1 MRERSEINVGPRAGN
16 HVPVTPRGTE
26 ELVGVASDYRLAGVD
41 WGYYSKMTHILEYT
55 YNQPEGFAGHLAWQG
70 DGEWRVQ
77 NLWRDEEAR
86 ERFFAEFAAERLSRG
101 IQLLGAVS
109 TIEGVT
115 DVEPVPSEIVKFIA
129 GPRAR
134 AFTDIGEDRDG
145 SAINALGGE
154 PVVIELEI
162 GGMRTKDYETLA
174 AGLGYDAAVPA
185 ELILHHATKVVDGM
199 RILEAWSGHESA
211 HAELSAT
218 LLPAID
224 RLADKLGRDFLCVQH
239 EYALSRISLSPTVV
253 AAFGF

>member
-1 MRERSEINVGPRAGN
+1 MRERSEINVGSRAGK
-16 HVPVTPRGTE
+16 HVPVTTRGTE

-41 WGYYSKMTHILEYT
+41 WGYYSKMTHVLEYT

-70 DGEWRVQ
+70 DGEWRTQ

-109 TIEGVT
+109 TVEGVT

-134 AFTDIGEDRDG
+134 AFTDIGEDLDG

-154 PVVIELEI
+154 PVVIEIEV
-162 GGMRTKDYETLA
+162 GGM
-174 AGLGYDAAVPA
+174 
-185 ELILHHATKVVDGM
+185 
-199 RILEAWSGHESA
+199 
-211 HAELSAT
+211 
-218 LLPAID
+218 
-224 RLADKLGRDFLCVQH
+224 
-239 EYALSRISLSPTVV
+239 
-253 AAFGF
+253 